1 MTFRAFP
8 AVTTLSV
15 LLLGAAVAAQTDGT
29 VSATT
34 SVSKVRIV
42 RLSEVKGAVD
52 LDRSNGRGMEPA
64 ITNLPIVEHN
74 RLRTAM
80 GVAEVEFEDNSSV
93 RLGPESVLEFPELSR
108 APGGATISSVHLIK
122 GTAYISLLKTR
133 GNSFILNFGEHAVAV
148 PPGTHLRL
156 TMNSNDAQLAV
167 LDGAVTVDTPH
178 GPLEV
183 SKKKTVTLLTASDID
198 PTVAKNVE
206 QAPLDTWDKQSS
218 DYHVRLANQAAFGN
232 SGYSYGLSDMMYY
245 GAFSDAGGCG
255 SMWHPYFTSASW
267 DPYSAGAWAY
277 YSGAGYSWVSPYP
290 WGWTPYH
297 YGSWSF
303 CPGAGWGWQPGGAW
317 TGLNNTSMMTMNRF
331 GTGGGRT
338 SPVSPPH
345 PPQPGGP
352 SMVPVISK
360 PLVRS
365 EMKSGNS
372 FEFRNDS
379 AGFGIPR
386 GELGQLNK
394 LSEHA
399 ASHGSVSTTVY
410 LSAAPSG
417 QGTVGARP
425 ANHGIGTVSV
435 HRGSPPPPP
444 EVSSASAGGGS
455 LGSGSSSPTS
465 SSNSN
470 MSPRSSPSPSPA
482 PTGGGRP
489 R

>member
-1 MTFRAFP
+1 MTFRALP
-8 AVTTLSV
+8 AAATLSV
-15 LLLGAAVAAQTDGT
+15 LLLAVAVPAQTAST

-122 GTAYISLLKTR
+122 GIAYISLLKTR
-133 GNSFILNFGEHAVAV
+133 GNSFILNFGEHTVAV

-156 TMNSNDAQLAV
+156 TLNENDAHLAV
-167 LDGAVTVDTPH
+167 LDGALTVDTPH

-183 SKKKTVTLLTASDID
+183 SKKKTVTLLMASDID

-218 DYHVRLANQAAFGN
+218 DYHVRQANLSAFGN

-245 GAFSDAGGCG
+245 GAFADAGGCG
-255 SMWHPYFTSASW
+255 SMWRPYFTSASW
-267 DPYSAGAWAY
+267 DPYSAGAWAF

-297 YGSWSF
+297 YGSWSY
-303 CPGAGWGWQPGGAW
+303 CPGTGWGWQPGGAW
-317 TGLNNTSMMTMNRF
+317 TGLNNTNMMAMNRF
-331 GTGGGRT
+331 GAGGRT
-338 SPVSPPH
+338 SPVAPPH

-365 EMKSGNS
+365 EMNSNNS
-372 FEFRNDS
+372 FVFRNDS

-417 QGTVGARP
+417 PAPGSARS
-425 ANHGIGTVSV
+425 ASQGIGTVSV
-435 HRGSPPPPP
+435 HRGSPPPPRDTD
-444 EVSSASAGGGS
+444 VSSGYGGGGS
-455 LGSGSSSPTS
+455 IGSGSNLPPSSSSSSP
-465 SSNSN
+465 
-470 MSPRSSPSPSPA
+470 RASPA
-482 PTGGGRP
+482 PAPAPSSGGKP
-489 R
+489 H

>member
-1 MTFRAFP
+1 MKFRACSV
-8 AVTTLSV
+8 AVSLSI
-15 LLLGAAVAAQTDGT
+15 LSLAAAVSAQTAST

-93 RLGPESVLEFPELSR
+93 RLGPNSILEFPELSR
-108 APGGATISSVHLIK
+108 SSSGTISSVQLVQGI
-122 GTAYISLLKTR
+122 AYVSLLKTK
-133 GNSFILNFGEHAVAV
+133 GNTFSLNFGEHTVAV

-183 SKKKTVTLLTASDID
+183 SKKKTVTLLTTSDID
-198 PTVAKNVE
+198 PSIAKNVAE
-206 QAPLDTWDKQSS
+206 SPLDTWDKQSS
-218 DYHVRLANQAAFGN
+218 DYHVRMANMSAFGN
-232 SGYSYGLSDMMYY
+232 SGYSYGLSDMLYY

-255 SMWHPYFTSASW
+255 SMWRPYFTSASW
-267 DPYSAGAWAY
+267 DPYSAGAFAY
-277 YSGAGYSWVSPYP
+277 YAGAGYSWVSPYP

-317 TGLNNTSMMTMNRF
+317 NGLNNTMMTMNRF
-331 GTGGGRT
+331 GTGGGKT
-338 SPVSPPH
+338 SPLSPPH
-345 PPQPGGP
+345 PPPSGGP

-365 EMKSGNS
+365 EMNSANS
-372 FEFRNDS
+372 FMFRNDS

-386 GELGQLNK
+386 GELGSLNK

-399 ASHGSVSTTVY
+399 ATHGSASTTVY
-410 LSAAPSG
+410 LSAGGGGALG
-417 QGTVGARP
+417 QGGARP
-425 ANHGIGTVSV
+425 AAQGIGTVSV
-435 HRGSPPPPP
+435 HRGSPPPPRETSVSSGFGGGGGSSLP
-444 EVSSASAGGGS
+444 SSSAS
-455 LGSGSSSPTS
+455 SSA
-465 SSNSN
+465 
-470 MSPRSSPSPSPA
+470 SPRPSPSPSPA